1 MRYALVTVL
10 LLASAT
16 TTQRAKQRGL
26 QTPLRVRRLGVSKKQ
41 VPNNKRTSVRRMKGV
56 RDGC

>member
-10 LLASAT
+10 LLASA

-26 QTPLRVRRLGVSKKQ
+26 QTPLRVR
-41 VPNNKRTSVRRMKGV
+41 P
-56 RDGC
+56 GCVKEISTRQPTDVCSPDERSARWL